1 MRLPNADRKRWW
13 ANHWFAPVAAL
24 VAIGDVSAVHFGG
37 WTDAR
42 IVEAALLF
50 DFAVVLPLLYWW
62 CYRARGKAAIVQA
75 VALACFAIWA
85 TAKAVPAEHHHLLE
99 SFAWLRYIGLAG
111 LAVLEIKL
119 GVAVYKAVIVSGQSK
134 AEAQARLESE
144 GMPAWVAKVM
154 AWEAALWRRAW
165 LFTKRFFGKR

>member
-1 MRLPNADRKRWW
+1 MMSPSTAARRWW
-13 ANHWFAPVAAL
+13 SGHWFFPVAAL
-24 VAIGDVSAVHFGG
+24 VAVGDVSSVYLGG

-50 DFAVVLPLLYWW
+50 DFVVVLPLLYWW
-62 CYRARGKAAIVQA
+62 CYRARGKAAVVQA

-85 TAKAVPAEHHHLLE
+85 TGKAVPAEHHHLLDT
-99 SFAWLRYIGLAG
+99 FAWLRWIGLAG

-119 GVAVYKAVIVSGQSK
+119 GVAVYRAVIVAGQSK
-134 AEAQARLESE
+134 DEARAKLESE
-144 GMPAWVAKVM
+144 GMPPWAARIM

-165 LFTKRFFGKR
+165 LFVRRRLGKD